1 MAKIIDKG
9 KSIANETAMTND
21 QQITIRYND
30 RYGTYSFSPEGV
42 EQALEAITGPVDRGS
57 WAHVVGEAH
66 KAGVAVTLGELATSI
81 TAANQRLLA
90 ARAKK
95 GILRVKCDCGHEC
108 DSNLAM
114 SASCGSSCPDCYD
127 RMSE

>member
-1 MAKIIDKG
+1 M
-9 KSIANETAMTND
+9 ND

-30 RYGTYSFSPEGV
+30 RNGTYSFSPEGV
-42 EQALEAITGPVDRGS
+42 EQALEAITGPVGRGP
-57 WAHVVGEAH
+57 WAHAVGEAL
-66 KAGVAVTLGELATSI
+66 KGGRPVTLAELAASI

-95 GILRVKCDCGHEC
+95 GIRRVTCNCGHEC
-108 DSNLAM
+108 DSNLVL
-114 SASCGSSCPDCYD
+114 SASRGSSCPDCYD